1 MTDSRD
7 PASIARPLAP
17 LDISEVEEQAY
28 RALLGRPAATVAELA
43 PGLGMS
49 TPRLQRLLNVLEA
62 KGLATHT
69 PQRPTRYIP
78 AAPDLAI
85 ERLIM
90 QRQEELERARS
101 VIRDLQLVGE
111 SARNERGP
119 DRFVEIISSRE
130 AERQVLDDS
139 IRAAR
144 ESVLS
149 LVRLPVRVSRLDI
162 PRHQD
167 QRLQLLARDRG
178 VRFRTVI
185 DADFLELPGAADAVR
200 ADIQAGEEVRV
211 TGVLP
216 VKLVIVD
223 TRVGLLPLDL
233 HKADSPALL
242 VRPSPLLD
250 ALRLLYEQIWER
262 ASPMSF
268 PDESGSNNAEV
279 ATRLSA
285 SDELVRLLAAGLN
298 DKVIARELGVSLRT
312 LERRIAALMSELG
325 VRTRFQSGWLAALRL
340 AADNPG
346 QIQTSGR

>member
-28 RALLGRPAATVAELA
+28 RGLVGRPGATVAELA
-43 PGLGMS
+43 SALGMS
-49 TPRLQRLLNVLEA
+49 TRRIQRLLDVLEA

-69 PQRPTRYIP
+69 PQRPRRYIP

-101 VIRDLQLVGE
+101 VIGDLQVEGE
-111 SARNERGP
+111 SARSGGGP

-149 LVRLPVRVSRLDI
+149 LVRPPVRVSRLDI
-162 PRHQD
+162 PRNQD
-167 QRLQLLARDRG
+167 QRLQLQARDRG
-178 VRFRTVI
+178 VHFRTVV
-185 DADFLELPGAADAVR
+185 DADFLELPGTADAVR

-211 TGVLP
+211 AVQLP

-233 HKADSPALL
+233 QKPDSPALL

-268 PDESGSNNAEV
+268 ACESGSNNADV

-285 SDELVRLLAAGLN
+285 SDELARLLAAGLS

-312 LERRIAALMSELG
+312 LERRIAALMNELG
-325 VRTRFQSGWLAALRL
+325 ARTRFQSGWLAALRL
-340 AADNPG
+340 GAEDR
-346 QIQTSGR
+346 S